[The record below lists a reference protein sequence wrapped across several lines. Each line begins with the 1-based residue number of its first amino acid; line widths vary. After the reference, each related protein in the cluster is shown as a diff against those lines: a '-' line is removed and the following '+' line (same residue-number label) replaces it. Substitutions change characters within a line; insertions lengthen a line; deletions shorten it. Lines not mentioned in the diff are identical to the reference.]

1 MDIEAAAAA
10 NPSEHAE
17 IHIQQYLASDGRDM
31 DYQAGDRLIL
41 LYTTGRSSG
50 EIRRV
55 PLGSFPDGD
64 ALVVIGSNAG
74 RPTDPQWYRNLQAD
88 PKVWVR
94 HLSNFYEAT
103 ATTMEPE
110 ARRVYW
116 EQLTARMPMFTE
128 YQEKA
133 GRDLPLVRI
142 TPVSG

>member
-1 MDIEAAAAA
+1 MDIEAAAGP

-17 IHIQQYLASDGRDM
+17 THIQQYLASDGRDV
-31 DYQAGDRLIL
+31 DHPAGDRLIL

-88 PKVWVR
+88 SKVWVR
-94 HLSNFYEAT
+94 HMSDFYEAT

-110 ARRVYW
+110 ARRAYW
-116 EQLTARMPMFTE
+116 EELTTRMPVFAE
-128 YQEKA
+128 FQEKA

-142 TPVSG
+142 TRVSG